1 LSQLFSQLLSNI
13 ELQIKQGNLNAALAS
28 YAQLKSIAPE
38 KPDVLFVAA
47 KLAMMQ
53 GQFHQAYMSLLS
65 ITVDDSSPAKILEK
79 TLKFAVQLELHFVVL
94 KLLERLTDLFPDH
107 IQWLY
112 HKGLANAQCGH
123 IEQAITLFK
132 KCIKLQP
139 ENPYILLNL
148 GHMYKALA
156 NTPSAVQNYQAFIQ
170 KSPQQ
175 QGMGYWS
182 LADLKN
188 FEFDHTTLESL
199 SSYTLASN
207 TPENLKNVGLV
218 QFALARAL
226 EQKKDYAS
234 AMIALHAANKNTS
247 YSRTFRKQAY
257 INLITDLCNYVPN
270 EQCKQKTP
278 DCRPIFIVGM
288 PRSGTTL
295 TEQILASHSEIH
307 TTDELPFMERAA
319 MQMTSPKGYTAGLL
333 NINKQKSSE
342 LRTYYL
348 AQARQYFVSVEEAP
362 CFIDKNPNNFLHVG
376 LILKL
381 FPNAKIICQLR
392 DPIDNILSVY
402 KQHFSKGYDFAYNI
416 EDIICYLNGYYHLLK
431 RYQQLYPGSILLFNY
446 GNLVEA
452 PEKNIRQLLNFCEL
466 EFESD
471 CLNFHRS
478 TRSVLTPSSSQVRQ
492 PINKKSINSSEQY
505 KPFLAE
511 YQDEFEQLENEIKQ
525 LINHD

>member
-1 LSQLFSQLLSNI
+1 MSQIYSQLLS
-13 ELQIKQGNLNAALAS
+13 ETEFQIKQKNLNAALAS
-28 YAQLKSIAPE
+28 YSQLKSIAHE
-38 KPDVLFVAA
+38 KPEVLFVAA

-65 ITVDDSSPAKILEK
+65 IAADDRSPAEILEK
-79 TLKFAVQLELHFVVL
+79 TLTFAVQLELHFVVL
-94 KLLERLTDLFPDH
+94 RLLERLTDLFPNNV
-107 IQWLY
+107 QWLY
-112 HKGLANAQCGH
+112 HKGLANAQCGR
-123 IEQAITLFK
+123 IKQAIALFVN
-132 KCIKLQP
+132 CMKLQP

-156 NTPSAVQNYQAFIQ
+156 NTPLAAQNYQAFIQ

-175 QGMGYWS
+175 QGIGYWS

-188 FEFDHTTLESL
+188 FEFDHTALKTLSQ
-199 SSYTLASN
+199 YKLASN
-207 TPENLKNVGLV
+207 TPENIKNLGLV
-218 QFALARAL
+218 QFALSRAL
-226 EQKKDYAS
+226 EQEKDYAN
-234 AMIALHAANKNTS
+234 AVIALHAANQNTGQ
-247 YSRTFRKQAY
+247 SRKFRKQAY
-257 INLITDLCNYVPN
+257 INLITDLCNHVPKEKIN
-270 EQCKQKTP
+270 DQTH
-278 DCRPIFIVGM
+278 DIRPVFIVGM

-319 MQMTSPKGYTAGLL
+319 MQMTSPAGYTAGLL
-333 NINKQKSSE
+333 KINKQKSSE

-348 AQARQYFVSVEEAP
+348 AQARQYFDSVEEAP
-362 CFIDKNPNNFLHVG
+362 CFIDKNPNNFLHIG
-376 LILKL
+376 LILRL

-392 DPIDNILSVY
+392 DPIDNVLSIY

-416 EDIICYLNGYYHLLK
+416 EDIICYLKGYYRLLK

-452 PEKNIRQLLNFCEL
+452 PEKNIRQLIKFCEL
-466 EFESD
+466 EFENN

-492 PINKKSINSSEQY
+492 PINKKSINSSKQY
-505 KPFLAE
+505 KPFLAQ
-511 YQDEFEQLENEIKQ
+511 YQGQFEQLENEMKQ
-525 LINHD
+525 LISND